1 MLQGLRLDIIER
13 HTYLISE
20 AKKGLDEF
28 PDVLCD
34 YLVVEFDFKSALL
47 FDVKNDVDKFL
58 LFGKS
63 KYVHD
68 KYELGNIYNCEIIND
83 IKASNLISLNTS
95 FNCPLSTSSEP
106 SYEKGAILFTTS
118 KYGRFIIKLSKKTNF
133 VQNDILPLK
142 KIAELIAFYI
152 ELWLNS
158 RSGVTSR
165 IDKRNLVVLKK
176 NLESLSKPLNGIIG
190 ASSILN
196 SESLSFTNKAYI
208 DKIKSNTLDILQKLS
223 NIKNFI
229 SLESGEKA
237 KLELSVFDLK
247 DFVENI
253 FNSWKQSESLHITYN
268 HFNNIPKH
276 VKTDKSKLKF
286 ILLALL
292 DFTKTIDNNVKIKVS
307 VSSKANNYISFLFT
321 FLTGSDN
328 SKFNL
333 LENPY
338 LILADETT
346 SESMIFNI
354 LLFNKYIQLL
364 EGNLVKDSASSRNI
378 NFEVIIKDF
387 TAKSISESLSLFEND
402 KGLKKVLVIES
413 DTATAVILTKYL
425 KRWNYQTEVVTNSK
439 DAIKK
444 LRSEN
449 YLSVILD
456 IELKDENGLKLLQKI
471 NHLKEAKNTPVIVC
485 SVEPET
491 EEAFMLGAVEYF
503 IKPINYNNLVEIL
516 TSYQLRKNSSIL
528 CVDDDKPTLNLIK
541 QAIETAGFRAVT
553 ESRSDRVMELIKDK
567 ELDLAI
573 IDLEMPYPNGYE
585 LIRLIKSEEK
595 FAHLPI
601 IIYTGKE
608 DYVEELKQIDGMFTK
623 LLDKKSTKL
632 EQLEST
638 IKNMIEG
645 VDIHSDGN
653 VFKENKEGIKI
664 LLAEDYKHSQ
674 IIVTRLLKKSNFN
687 NVIVV
692 ENGEEAVNYVMNEK
706 VDLILMDMQ
715 MPVMNGFE
723 AIEKIRELPEY
734 RETPIIS
741 VTAFAMKGDREK
753 CLEAGATDYLPKPI
767 DSKEFIEKVKYYTN
781 TFT

>member
-1 MLQGLRLDIIER
+1 MLQGLRLDILER
-13 HTYLISE
+13 HTYLINE
-20 AKKGLDEF
+20 AKKGLDTF
-28 PDVLCD
+28 PDEICD

-47 FDVKNDVDKFL
+47 FNVKKDTNKFL

-63 KYVHD
+63 KYVKN
-68 KYELGNIYNCEIIND
+68 KYELGKSYSCEILND
-83 IKASNLISLNTS
+83 IKTSNLVTLNTS
-95 FNCPLSTSSEP
+95 FNCPSTFVSEP
-106 SYEKGAILFTTS
+106 SNEKGAILFETS
-118 KYGRFIIKLSKKTNF
+118 NYGQFIIKFSKKTNL

-152 ELWLNS
+152 ELWLDS
-158 RSGVTSR
+158 RNGVTSR
-165 IDKRNLVVLKK
+165 IDKRNFILVKK
-176 NLESLSKPLNGIIG
+176 SLEFLTIPLNGIIG
-190 ASSILN
+190 AASILN

-208 DKIKSNTLDILQKLS
+208 DKIKNNTHDVLRNLS
-223 NIKNFI
+223 NIKSFV

-237 KLELSVFDLK
+237 KLDLSDL
-247 DFVENI
+247 DLQYFIENA
-253 FNSWKQSESLHITYN
+253 FNSRTKNDTSQLTYN
-268 HFNNIPKH
+268 FFNNIPKQ

-286 ILLALL
+286 ILLTLL
-292 DFTKTIDNNVKIKVS
+292 DFAKAIDNNVKIKVS
-307 VSSKANNYISFLFT
+307 VSSKENNNISFLFT
-321 FLTGSDN
+321 FLTDSDN
-328 SKFNL
+328 SKFNYL
-333 LENPY
+333 VNPY
-338 LILADETT
+338 LISLDETVL
-346 SESMIFNI
+346 EPLIFNI
-354 LLFNKYIQLL
+354 LLFDKYLQLL
-364 EGNLVKDSASSRNI
+364 EGRLVKESTSERNVSL
-378 NFEVIIKDF
+378 EVIIKDF
-387 TAKSISESLSLFEND
+387 STKGISKSLSLIEND
-402 KGLKKVLVIES
+402 RGLKKVLVIES
-413 DTATAVILTKYL
+413 DSATAVILTKYL

-439 DAIKK
+439 DAINNLKTK
-444 LRSEN
+444 S

-456 IELKDENGLKLLQKI
+456 IELEDENGLKLLQKI

-516 TSYQLRKNSSIL
+516 TSYQLRKNSNIL
-528 CVDDDKPTLNLIK
+528 CVDDDKPTLNLVK
-541 QAIETAGFRAVT
+541 QAIETAGFNSIT
-553 ESRSDRVMELIKDK
+553 EHRSDKVMKLIKDK
-567 ELDLAI
+567 DLDLAI
-573 IDLEMPYPNGYE
+573 IDLEMPHPNGYE
-585 LIRLIKSEEK
+585 LIQLIKSEEK

-608 DYVEELKQIDGMFTK
+608 DYTEELKQIDGMFTQ

-632 EQLEST
+632 DQLEST

-645 VDIHSDGN
+645 FETPADATAS
-653 VFKENKEGIKI
+653 KENKEGIKI

-674 IIVTRLLKKSNFN
+674 IIVTRLLKKSNFK

-692 ENGEEAVNYVMNEK
+692 ENGEEAVNYVLKEK
-706 VDLILMDMQ
+706 IDLILMDMQ

-723 AIEKIRELPEY
+723 AIERIREIPEY

-781 TFT
+781 TFN

>member
-13 HTYLISE
+13 HSYLINE
-20 AKKGLDEF
+20 AKKGLDTF
-28 PDVLCD
+28 PDEICD

-47 FDVKNDVDKFL
+47 LNVNKDTNKFL

-63 KYVHD
+63 KYVKN
-68 KYELGNIYNCEIIND
+68 KYELGKSFSCEILND
-83 IKASNLISLNTS
+83 IKTSNLVTLNTS
-95 FNCPLSTSSEP
+95 FNCPSTFVSEP
-106 SYEKGAILFTTS
+106 SNEKGAILFETNN
-118 KYGRFIIKLSKKTNF
+118 YGQFIIKFSKKTNL

-152 ELWLNS
+152 ELWLDS
-158 RSGVTSR
+158 RNGVTSR
-165 IDKRNLVVLKK
+165 IDKRNFILIKK
-176 NLESLSKPLNGIIG
+176 SLEFLTIPLNGIIG
-190 ASSILN
+190 AASILN

-208 DKIKSNTLDILQKLS
+208 DKIKNNTHDVLRNLS
-223 NIKNFI
+223 NIKNFV

-237 KLELSVFDLK
+237 KLDLSVLDLQY
-247 DFVENI
+247 FIENV
-253 FNSWKQSESLHITYN
+253 FNSRTKNETSQLTYN
-268 HFNNIPKH
+268 FFNNIPKQ

-286 ILLALL
+286 ILLTLL
-292 DFTKTIDNNVKIKVS
+292 DFAKAIDNNIKIKVS
-307 VSSKANNYISFLFT
+307 VSFKENNNISFLFT
-321 FLTGSDN
+321 FLTDSDN
-328 SKFNL
+328 SKFNYL
-333 LENPY
+333 VNPY
-338 LILADETT
+338 LILMDETV
-346 SESMIFNI
+346 SEPLIFDI
-354 LLFNKYIQLL
+354 LLFDKYLQLL
-364 EGNLVKDSASSRNI
+364 EGRLVKESTSERNVSL
-378 NFEVIIKDF
+378 EVIIKDF
-387 TAKSISESLSLFEND
+387 STKSISGSLSLIEND
-402 KGLKKVLVIES
+402 RGLKKVLVIES
-413 DTATAVILTKYL
+413 DSATAVILTKYL

-439 DAIKK
+439 DAINK
-444 LRSEN
+444 LKTES

-456 IELKDENGLKLLQKI
+456 IELEDENGLKLLQKI

-516 TSYQLRKNSSIL
+516 TSYQLRKNSNIL
-528 CVDDDKPTLNLIK
+528 CVDDDKPTLNLVK
-541 QAIETAGFRAVT
+541 QAIETAGFNSIT
-553 ESRSDRVMELIKDK
+553 EHRSDKVMKLIKDID
-567 ELDLAI
+567 LDLAI
-573 IDLEMPYPNGYE
+573 IDLEMPHPNGYE
-585 LIRLIKSEEK
+585 LIQLIKSEEK
-595 FAHLPI
+595 YAHLPI

-608 DYVEELKQIDGMFTK
+608 DYTEELKQIDGMFTQ

-632 EQLEST
+632 DQLEST

-645 VDIHSDGN
+645 FETPADATAS
-653 VFKENKEGIKI
+653 KENKEGIKI

-674 IIVTRLLKKSNFN
+674 IIVTRLLKKSNFK

-692 ENGEEAVNYVMNEK
+692 ENGEEAVNYVLKEK
-706 VDLILMDMQ
+706 IDLILMDMQ

-723 AIEKIRELPEY
+723 AIERIREIPEY

-781 TFT
+781 TFN